1 MRIVGIARTAGGPVE
16 VADLRDTGDGEV
28 VVPLAD
34 LADFWSDARGHLA
47 RGAGDGPGI
56 PRADVTLV
64 PPVLPGARVF
74 CVGLNYRRHHAEG
87 SYSDDPLPDHPTIF
101 ARWTSSLAVGD
112 GVVEIPADEEG
123 LDWEGEV
130 MAWVGADL
138 CEAGAD
144 AALDA
149 VVGYS
154 TFDDLTARGAQKRTS
169 QWTLGK
175 NVDGSGP
182 LGPMVP
188 ADEVGDLRD
197 GLRLRTRVD
206 GTTVQDASTGDMI
219 FSVGETLAYISR
231 TVTLRPGDLV
241 ATGTPSGV
249 GYARDPQWLL
259 GDGDTVEVEVERLG
273 TLRTTV
279 VRRRPIHSSPP
290 GPEPRVLN
298 GS

>member
-1 MRIVGIARTAGGPVE
+1 MRIVGIRRAGNGPVE
-16 VADLRDTGDGEV
+16 VADLRSTGRGEV
-28 VVPLAD
+28 VVPIAGLD
-34 LADFWSDARGHLA
+34 DFWSDARGHLA
-47 RGAGDGPGI
+47 RGGGDVAGI

-87 SYSDDPLPDHPTIF
+87 SYSGDPIPEVPTIF

-112 GVVEIPADEEG
+112 GVVEIPDDEEG

-138 CEAGAD
+138 AVASADEAHG
-144 AALDA
+144 A

-197 GLRLRTRVD
+197 GLRVRTRVN
-206 GTTVQDASTGDMI
+206 GATVQDASTDEMV
-219 FSVGETLAYISR
+219 FTVGETLAYVSR
-231 TVTLRPGDLV
+231 TVTVRAGDLV

-259 GDGDTVEVEVERLG
+259 GDGDLVEVEVERLG

-279 VRRRPIHSSPP
+279 VRRRPIHSSPR
-290 GPEPRVLN
+290 GLHD
-298 GS
+298 